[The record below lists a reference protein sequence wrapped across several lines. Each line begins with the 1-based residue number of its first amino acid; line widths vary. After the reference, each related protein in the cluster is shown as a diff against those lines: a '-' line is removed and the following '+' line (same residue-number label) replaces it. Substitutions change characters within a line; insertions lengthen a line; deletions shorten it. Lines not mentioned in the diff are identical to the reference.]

1 MSDKPYLTIKL
12 NMNRILLPACLCA
25 ALLSACGGQ
34 TEAPQETTREL
45 FLTDSLQNVV
55 SVDTVHIHEV
65 ADELTLNGRVTF
77 NQEQVARVFPIFG
90 GTVTEVS
97 AEIGD
102 HVRKGDI
109 LAVIR
114 SGEVADYEKQKK
126 EAEQQLIIA
135 RRNLQSVQDM
145 FASGMA
151 SERDVLQ
158 ARQELSNAEAEEKR
172 ITEIFSIYHLAGK
185 SLYLVKA
192 PVSGFIIEKN
202 INKEMQIRS
211 DQNDEMFVIS
221 GLENVWV
228 MADVY
233 ESDISKVHENAPV
246 RITTLAYP
254 GKEFTGKI
262 DKVYNMLNDES
273 KTMNVRVKLT
283 NENYLLK
290 PGMFTNVSVIS
301 RSSDKQLPRID
312 SHALVFEN
320 GKNFVVTVDADGK
333 LAVKEV
339 EVYRQLS
346 KECYLSSGVQEG
358 DRILNKNVLLVYNA
372 LNAD

>member
-1 MSDKPYLTIKL
+1 MPLRRATKCLWRT
-12 NMNRILLPACLCA
+12 NRSSTGNNPGI
-25 ALLSACGGQ
+25 
-34 TEAPQETTREL
+34 
-45 FLTDSLQNVV
+45 FLTDSLLNVV

-65 ADELTLNGRVTF
+65 TDELTLNGRVTF

-109 LAVIR
+109 LAIIR

-192 PVSGFIIEKN
+192 PVSGFIVEKN
-202 INKEMQIRS
+202 INKEMQIHS

-233 ESDISKVHENAPV
+233 ESDISKVYENAPV

-254 GKEFTGKI
+254 DKEFTGKI

-290 PGMFTNVSVIS
+290 PGMFTNVYVIN
-301 RSSDKQLPRID
+301 RLSDKQLPRID

-320 GKNFVVTVDADGK
+320 GKNFVVTVDTAGK
-333 LAVKEV
+333 IAVKEV

-346 KECYLSSGVQEG
+346 RECYLASGVQGG

>member
-158 ARQELSNAEAEEKR
+158 ARQELGNAEAEEKR

-192 PVSGFIIEKN
+192 PVSGFIVEKN

-211 DQNDEMFVIS
+211 DHNDEMFVIS

-312 SHALVFEN
+312 SHALVFED
-320 GKNFVVTVDADGK
+320 GKNFVVTVDAAGK

>member
-158 ARQELSNAEAEEKR
+158 ARQELGNAEAEEKR

-185 SLYLVKA
+185 SLYIVKA
-192 PVSGFIIEKN
+192 PVSGFIVEKN

-312 SHALVFEN
+312 SHALVFED
-320 GKNFVVTVDADGK
+320 GKNFVVTVDAAGK

-346 KECYLSSGVQEG
+346 KECYLSSGAQEG

>member
-172 ITEIFSIYHLAGK
+172 ITEIFSIYQLAGK
-185 SLYLVKA
+185 SLYIVKA

-233 ESDISKVHENAPV
+233 ESNISKVHENAPV

>member
-45 FLTDSLQNVV
+45 FLTDSLQNVI

-77 NQEQVARVFPIFG
+77 NQDQVARVFPIFG

-151 SERDVLQ
+151 SDRDVLQ

-185 SLYLVKA
+185 SLYIVKA
-192 PVSGFIIEKN
+192 PVSGFIVEKN

-320 GKNFVVTVDADGK
+320 GKNFVVTVDAAGK

>member
-135 RRNLQSVQDM
+135 RRNLQSAQDM

-185 SLYLVKA
+185 SLYIVKA
-192 PVSGFIIEKN
+192 PVSGFIVEKN

-233 ESDISKVHENAPV
+233 ESNISKVHENAPV

-339 EVYRQLS
+339 EIYRQLS

>member
-25 ALLSACGGQ
+25 ALLNACGGQ

-185 SLYLVKA
+185 SLYIVKA

-233 ESDISKVHENAPV
+233 ESNISKVHENAPV

>member
-45 FLTDSLQNVV
+45 FLTDSLQNVI

-172 ITEIFSIYHLAGK
+172 ITEIFSIYHLAGE
-185 SLYLVKA
+185 SLYIVKT
-192 PVSGFIIEKN
+192 PVSGFIVEKN

-320 GKNFVVTVDADGK
+320 GKNFVVTVDAAGK

>member
-25 ALLSACGGQ
+25 ALLSSCGGQ

-185 SLYLVKA
+185 SLYIVKA

-233 ESDISKVHENAPV
+233 ESNISKVHENAPV

>member
-45 FLTDSLQNVV
+45 FLTDSLQNVI

-185 SLYLVKA
+185 SLYIVKA
-192 PVSGFIIEKN
+192 PVSGFIVEKN

-262 DKVYNMLNDES
+262 AKVYNMLNDES

-320 GKNFVVTVDADGK
+320 GKNFVVTVDAAGK

>member
-114 SGEVADYEKQKK
+114 SGEGADYEKQKK

-185 SLYLVKA
+185 SLYIVKA

-233 ESDISKVHENAPV
+233 ESNISKVHENAPV

>member
-109 LAVIR
+109 LAIIR

-126 EAEQQLIIA
+126 EAEQQLVIA

-185 SLYLVKA
+185 SLYIVKA
-192 PVSGFIIEKN
+192 PVSGFIVEKN

-233 ESDISKVHENAPV
+233 ESNISKVHENAPV

-320 GKNFVVTVDADGK
+320 GKNFVVTVDAAGK

>member
-109 LAVIR
+109 HAVIR

-126 EAEQQLIIA
+126 EAEQQLVIA

-185 SLYLVKA
+185 SLYIVKA
-192 PVSGFIIEKN
+192 PVSGFIVEKN

-233 ESDISKVHENAPV
+233 ESNISKVHENAPV

-320 GKNFVVTVDADGK
+320 GKNFVVTVDAAGK

>member
-126 EAEQQLIIA
+126 EAEQQLIIV

-185 SLYLVKA
+185 SLYIVKA
-192 PVSGFIIEKN
+192 PVSGFIVEKN

-233 ESDISKVHENAPV
+233 ESNISKVHENAPV

-346 KECYLSSGVQEG
+346 KECYLSSEVQEG

>member
-1 MSDKPYLTIKL
+1 
-12 NMNRILLPACLCA
+12 MNRILLPACLYA
-25 ALLSACGGQ
+25 ALLSACGRQ

-45 FLTDSLQNVV
+45 FLTDSLRNVV

-126 EAEQQLIIA
+126 EAEQQLVIA

-158 ARQELSNAEAEEKR
+158 ARQELGNAEAEEKR

-233 ESDISKVHENAPV
+233 ESDISKVHENAPA

-320 GKNFVVTVDADGK
+320 GKNFVVTVDAAGK
-333 LAVKEV
+333 LAIKEV

>member
-109 LAVIR
+109 LAIIR

-126 EAEQQLIIA
+126 EAEQQLVIA

-185 SLYLVKA
+185 SLYIVKA
-192 PVSGFIIEKN
+192 PVSGFIVEKN

-320 GKNFVVTVDADGK
+320 GKNFVVTVDAAGK

>member
-25 ALLSACGGQ
+25 ALLSACGRQ
-34 TEAPQETTREL
+34 TEAPQETAREL

-65 ADELTLNGRVTF
+65 TDELTLNGRVTF

-158 ARQELSNAEAEEKR
+158 ARQELGNAEAEEKR

-185 SLYLVKA
+185 SLYIVKA
-192 PVSGFIIEKN
+192 PVSGFIVEKN

-312 SHALVFEN
+312 SHALVFED
-320 GKNFVVTVDADGK
+320 GKNFVVTVDAAGK

-346 KECYLSSGVQEG
+346 KECYLSSGAQEG

>member
-25 ALLSACGGQ
+25 ALLNACGGQ

-126 EAEQQLIIA
+126 EAEQQLVIA

-158 ARQELSNAEAEEKR
+158 ARQELGNAEAEEKR

-185 SLYLVKA
+185 SLYIVKA
-192 PVSGFIIEKN
+192 PVSGFIVEKN

-312 SHALVFEN
+312 SHALVFED
-320 GKNFVVTVDADGK
+320 GKNFVVTVDAAGK

>member
-185 SLYLVKA
+185 SLYIVKA
-192 PVSGFIIEKN
+192 PVSGFIVEKN

-233 ESDISKVHENAPV
+233 ESNISKVHENAPV

-312 SHALVFEN
+312 SHVLVFEN

>member
-126 EAEQQLIIA
+126 EAEQQLVIA

-192 PVSGFIIEKN
+192 PVSGFIVEKN

-312 SHALVFEN
+312 SHALVFED
-320 GKNFVVTVDADGK
+320 GKNFVVTVDAAGK

>member
-45 FLTDSLQNVV
+45 FLTDSLQNVI

-97 AEIGD
+97 AESGD

-109 LAVIR
+109 LTVIR

-185 SLYLVKA
+185 SLYIVKA
-192 PVSGFIIEKN
+192 PVSGFIVEKK
-202 INKEMQIRS
+202 INKEMQIRT

-320 GKNFVVTVDADGK
+320 GKNFVVTVDAAGK

>member
-185 SLYLVKA
+185 SLYIVKA
-192 PVSGFIIEKN
+192 PVSGFIVEKN

-233 ESDISKVHENAPV
+233 ESNISKVHENAPV

-312 SHALVFEN
+312 SHTLVFEN